1 MSDSDPASPLRV
13 LVITED
19 DPLYV
24 AEFFRVFLA
33 ELPGDEVAIVGMTV
47 SAAFHEP
54 LLKTARRILRFYG
67 PRDFV
72 RLGMRWAMR
81 RLRRDTIS
89 RLAGRCGVPLLPT
102 GSVND
107 AAYLERVR
115 QLNPDLIVSVAAPEI
130 FRAGLLGAA
139 PQGCINI
146 HSGRLPRYRGMMP
159 TFWQLLHG
167 ETAVTVTIHRMVE
180 RLDAGSSLATVEVP
194 VLAADSLDRVIR
206 ESKQAGAR
214 LMISVL
220 RRLRH
225 GAVEEQP
232 LAMADAGYFK
242 FPQPADV
249 AAFRRRG
256 HRMI

>member
-1 MSDSDPASPLRV
+1 MSDSRNAPPLRV

-33 ELPGDEVAIVGMTV
+33 ELPRDEVDLVGMTV

-72 RLGMRWAMR
+72 RLGMRWAFRRMR
-81 RLRRDTIS
+81 RDNIS
-89 RLAGRCGVPLLPT
+89 SLAKARGVPLLPT
-102 GSVND
+102 DSVNVP
-107 AAYLERVR
+107 AYLERVR

-130 FRAGLLGAA
+130 FRAPLLGAA
-139 PQGCINI
+139 PRGCINI

-167 ETAVTVTIHRMVE
+167 EKAVTVTVHRMVE
-180 RLDAGSSLATVEVP
+180 RLDAGSILATAELP
-194 VLAADSLDRVIR
+194 ILAADSLDRVIR
-206 ESKQAGAR
+206 DSKQAGAR
-214 LMISVL
+214 LMINVL
-220 RRLRH
+220 RRLRQ
-225 GAVEEQP
+225 GAMEEQP

-249 AAFRRRG
+249 AEFRRRG
-256 HRMI
+256 HRML